1 MTDTVYSLNGA
12 YEDWAYA
19 AGNIFYITSLYNKVG
34 NRNLLKN
41 NAEIKNTN
49 INKMA

>member
-19 AGNIFYITSLYNKVG
+19 AGNIF
-34 NRNLLKN
+34 LLHLCIIRLGI
-41 NAEIKNTN
+41 EIC
-49 INKMA
+49 